1 MPNLKSGESQ
11 DASGCKMS
19 FDNMGS
25 GSLAYFPC
33 RYGNSRLLFRGPKR
47 SLDQPYCAV
56 VGGTETYGKF
66 VPKPFPALIEEATG
80 LQMVNLGC
88 VNAGIDVFLNDVSLM
103 DVVAGAKVSIFQALG
118 AHNMSNRFY
127 VVHPRRNDRFLRA
140 SAMLKALY
148 PGVDFTE
155 FHFTRHMLS
164 VLKQKSPSAFEIV
177 VAELQMA
184 WQARMRKLA
193 GRIPGDKI
201 LLWLPSRAPEGDQ
214 PSDGL
219 GLDPLFVTQHM
230 LDTVRS
236 YFTRVIE
243 FEPSPEALAPGT
255 EGMVHGEMDQAAAAS
270 LPGPAV
276 HEELAEVLTVAL
288 HELRAL

>member
-1 MPNLKSGESQ
+1 MI
-11 DASGCKMS
+11 
-19 FDNMGS
+19 FDNPGS

-33 RYGNSRLLFRGPKR
+33 RYGNSRLVFRGPKR

-66 VPKPFPALIEEATG
+66 VPKPYPALLEEATG

-88 VNAGIDVFLNDVSLM
+88 NNAGLDVFLNDVSLM
-103 DVVAGAKVSIFQALG
+103 DVVAGARVTIIQALG

-164 VLKQKSPSAFEIV
+164 VLRQKSPSSFEIV

-193 GRIPGDKI
+193 GRMPGDKI
-201 LLWLPSRAPEGDQ
+201 LLWLPGRTPGEVS
-214 PSDGL
+214 SCDGL
-219 GLDPLFVTQHM
+219 GKDPLFVTRHM

-236 YFTRVIE
+236 YFTRVVE
-243 FEPSPEALAPGT
+243 FEPSPDALARGA
-255 EGMVHGEMDQAAAAS
+255 EGMVHGEADEVAAAS

-276 HEELAEVLTVAL
+276 HEELAGVLSATL
-288 HELRAL
+288 HELQAI

>member
-1 MPNLKSGESQ
+1 MI
-11 DASGCKMS
+11 
-19 FDNMGS
+19 FDNPGG
-25 GSLAYFPC
+25 GSLAYSPC
-33 RYGNSRLLFRGPKR
+33 RYGNSKLEFRGPR
-47 SLDQPYCAV
+47 RPLEQPYCAA

-66 VPKPFPALIEEATG
+66 VPKPYPALIEEATG

-88 VNAGIDVFLNDVSLM
+88 INAGLDVFLNDASLM
-103 DVVAGAKVSIFQALG
+103 DVVAGAQVTIFQALG

-164 VLKQKSPSAFEIV
+164 VLKQKSPSSFEIV

-193 GRIPGDKI
+193 GRVPGDKI
-201 LLWLPSRAPEGDQ
+201 LLWLPGRPPGYGQ
-214 PSDGL
+214 PCDGL
-219 GLDPLFVTQHM
+219 GEDPLFVTQHM

-236 YFTRVIE
+236 YFTRVVE
-243 FEPSPEALAPGT
+243 FEPSPEALARGA
-255 EGMVHGEMDQAAAAS
+255 EGMVHGEADEAAAAS

-276 HEELAEVLTVAL
+276 HEELAEVLSGTLREL
-288 HELRAL
+288 HAI